1 MQPYSPSEVCI
12 SSLCI
17 IYILLT
23 SKLPIEK
30 LRAIKPNPDLT
41 LVSSKC
47 KCKKQPYV
55 DLDLDIDVP
64 PDANSGSNTIIT
76 QKKADKGKA
85 NAIDQLEGDLNGGPA
100 TRVCY

>member
-1 MQPYSPSEVCI
+1 M
-12 SSLCI
+12 
-17 IYILLT
+17 YILLT
-23 SKLPIEK
+23 SKLPTEK
-30 LRAIKPNPDLT
+30 QKAHKPDPNLT
-41 LVSSKC
+41 LVSSKH

-64 PDANSGSNTIIT
+64 ANANSGSGAIIT

-85 NAIDQLEGDLNGGPA
+85 KVIDQLEGDLNGGPA